1 MLLQQMLTGIVFI
14 SWRLFCLVSSKR
26 CNIIQFSEKK
36 KTPVLEK
43 WEEGTLGGRRFV
55 ARGMHVERCIKM
67 WSQ

>member
-36 KTPVLEK
+36 NTCIRKV
-43 WEEGTLGGRRFV
+43 GRRHSRRKKV
-55 ARGMHVERCIKM
+55 CG
-67 WSQ
+67 